1 MFTMFNSMGSQLA
14 KEFAKNKIKEMYSNL
29 EKEYGDFNFKEFTK
43 STFFNDVPVTTTK
56 QDYGFDIEVEVPGF
70 CKSDIK
76 ITLNKEKTI
85 LAINAKNEKRKF
97 SYEYEFPLSATVK
110 SSKLENGILTIS
122 VNYVETESNKET
134 VINID

>member
-1 MFTMFNSMGSQLA
+1 MFTMFNTMGSQLA
-14 KEFAKNKIKEMYSNL
+14 KEYAKKRIKELYSDL
-29 EKEYGDFNFKEFTK
+29 ENGINDFNFKEFTK

-56 QDYGFDIEVEVPGF
+56 KDYGFDIEVEVPGF
-70 CKSDIK
+70 SKEEIK

-110 SSKLENGILTIS
+110 GSKLENGILTIS

-134 VINID
+134 EINID